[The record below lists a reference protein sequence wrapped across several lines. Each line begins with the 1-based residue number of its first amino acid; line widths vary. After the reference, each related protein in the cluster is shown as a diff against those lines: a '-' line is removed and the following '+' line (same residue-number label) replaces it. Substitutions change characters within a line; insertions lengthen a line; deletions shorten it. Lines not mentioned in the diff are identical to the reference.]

1 LQFVSYQLY
10 LYDSLMSRPHV
21 TPCHLQKWV
30 ELFQEFNTP
39 NGSLD
44 IDSLNLSNAEW
55 SVLFPK
61 AEADLFRKFKVKR
74 RNKTMHRADLKRRN
88 NNMVVELK
96 LLKL

>member
-1 LQFVSYQLY
+1 
-10 LYDSLMSRPHV
+10 M
-21 TPCHLQKWV
+21 QKWV

-39 NGSLD
+39 KGSLY

-61 AEADLFRKFKVKR
+61 AEAYLLRKFEVKR
-74 RNKTMHRADLKRRN
+74 RNKRRWHIIDEKIR
-88 NNMVVELK
+88 NMVVELK